1 MNILLIES
9 LESLI
14 ACQFQTDMNNDFND
28 FIVLFEDYKIDDLFF
43 ELIVKYVLEDFI
55 WKIRK

>member
-1 MNILLIES
+1 
-9 LESLI
+9 
-14 ACQFQTDMNNDFND
+14 MNNDFND